1 MTESD
6 YDFLD
11 AILSVRCIDAAATTT
26 ISLPET
32 DTDAPYFPETPWAFR
47 DTLFASATT
56 KRLAILA
63 GGVPQR
69 LVNYLRRDLPVCD
82 IPSLLRQLRY
92 TLLEHQFQT
101 WITRNEAQPIRDYK
115 PSYARPKRPTRP
127 SSPLRTQ
134 AKTQRRKKRKRR
146 SKEDTWN
153 QHREFWKRSKFFFT
167 PTPQATVVRRP
178 NTLRRREETASP
190 PNARKRRRYDPGGD
204 GEG

>member
-1 MTESD
+1 MILVWETPAHPHKEHHPIYHKPGPGESPNDGVD

-11 AILSVRCIDAAATTT
+11 AILSVRRIDAAATTT

-32 DTDAPYFPETPWAFR
+32 DTDTPYFPETPWAFR

-56 KRLAILA
+56 ERLAILA

-69 LVNYLRRDLPVCD
+69 LVNYLRRYLPVCD

-134 AKTQRRKKRKRR
+134 AKTQRRKSASIVPRR
-146 SKEDTWN
+146 TPGTSIANSGNDP
-153 QHREFWKRSKFFFT
+153 KFSSL
-167 PTPQATVVRRP
+167 RRP
-178 NTLRRREETASP
+178 KP
-190 PNARKRRRYDPGGD
+190 P
-204 GEG
+204 